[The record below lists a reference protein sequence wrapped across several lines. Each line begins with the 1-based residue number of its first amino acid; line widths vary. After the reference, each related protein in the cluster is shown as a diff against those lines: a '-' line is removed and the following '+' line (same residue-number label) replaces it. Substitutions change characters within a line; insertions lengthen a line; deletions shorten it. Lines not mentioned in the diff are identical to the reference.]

1 MEDLLIQKDEK
12 SPVTIQISPE
22 SPLPNEEEKSPS
34 PKIADPISPSKM
46 PVSAKQILNLN
57 LSKFLTEIGGTAIL
71 GVFYSLMGDQQSGL
85 FLGVWVLTLWGISI
99 SGAHFNP
106 AITFAFM
113 LRKDCQFAK
122 ENNKLLG
129 SAYIGA

>member
-85 FLGVWVLTLWGISI
+85 FLLQHLYTP
-99 SGAHFNP
+99 AHQHQLFELLE
-106 AITFAFM
+106 IHSQQ
-113 LRKDCQFAK
+113 L
-122 ENNKLLG
+122 KLVH
-129 SAYIGA
+129 